1 MNHFMK
7 KIWLSVCTLS
17 LLTCF
22 SCSKDG
28 EINLG
33 QGLKEIPIFYL
44 ESPTNASFVPTVDE
58 MKLSYDGGQLT
69 RITGGFTFMPMVDGF
84 RMLFTDQVYWNVAV
98 NGNQVTLE
106 KKSVDKSVTFSDK
119 HELRY
124 QGNKIVERKIFE
136 KTNAPIIYTY
146 EYNGDLL
153 KEEQLYKDGQFLS
166 RRTFYYNAVGNL
178 DSLVVSHNTYTH
190 KSVEIFT
197 DYDKKPNKIKG
208 IMVLEELLP
217 RALSRNNYLKR
228 TIISISESGER
239 TFGGERTWGAQLF

>member
-1 MNHFMK
+1 MK
-7 KIWLSVCTLS
+7 KNWLSVCTLS

-44 ESPTNASFVPTVDE
+44 ESPTNTSFIPTVNE

-69 RITGGFTFMPMVDGF
+69 RVTGGFTFIPMVGGF
-84 RMLFTDQVYWNVAV
+84 RTLFTDQVYWDVAV
-98 NGNQVTLE
+98 NDNRVTLE
-106 KKSVDKSVTFSDK
+106 KKSIDKSVTFSDK

-136 KTNAPIIYTY
+136 KANTPMIYTY

-153 KEEQLYKDGQFLS
+153 KEEQIYKDSQFLS
-166 RRTFYYNAVGNL
+166 RKIFYYNTAGNL

-208 IMVLEELLP
+208 VMVLEELLP
-217 RALSRNNYLKR
+217 RALSQNNYLKK
-228 TIISISESGER
+228 TIITISESGER
-239 TFGGERTWGAQLF
+239 VLKEERTWGAQLF

>member
-1 MNHFMK
+1 MMGAADSYYWWIYFYAYGGRIPHAFHG
-7 KIWLSVCTLS
+7 SG
-17 LLTCF
+17 LLECGCKRQ
-22 SCSKDG
+22 S
-28 EINLG
+28 
-33 QGLKEIPIFYL
+33 
-44 ESPTNASFVPTVDE
+44 
-58 MKLSYDGGQLT
+58 
-69 RITGGFTFMPMVDGF
+69 
-84 RMLFTDQVYWNVAV
+84 
-98 NGNQVTLE
+98 GNIR

-136 KTNAPIIYTY
+136 KTNTPIIYTY

-217 RALSRNNYLKR
+217 RALSRNNYLKKQ
-228 TIISISESGER
+228 S
-239 TFGGERTWGAQLF
+239 